1 MKLQTVNECT
11 KEGQIV
17 GGGPNNGQKIVTT
30 GLINVTFIRL
40 EGMATNGTMYFPLNN
55 TRPIDGTDAGAIGV
69 YLNGDQICID
79 SKTDRT
85 TYTVYV
91 DLYYTK
97 N

>member
-1 MKLQTVNECT
+1 
-11 KEGQIV
+11 
-17 GGGPNNGQKIVTT
+17 
-30 GLINVTFIRL
+30 
-40 EGMATNGTMYFPLNN
+40 MATNGTMYFPLNN
-55 TRPIDGTDAGAIGV
+55 TRPIEGTDAGAIGV

>member
-1 MKLQTVNECT
+1 MRLQTVNECT

-40 EGMATNGTMYFPLNN
+40 EGMATNGTMYLPLNN
-55 TRPIDGTDAGAIGV
+55 TRPIEGTDAGAIGV